1 MSFLKPHAAP
11 SPSEPTQAHEAT
23 TVAVRY
29 APHDASVQTSLHALE
44 ALAEAR
50 ARAERVLGS
59 ELQRM
64 EDSFIVTL
72 KSLEDRL
79 AIQQQEMT
87 ELQRKYDQLLKNQ
100 LANDRNLQTL
110 RELKRVLESI

>member
-1 MSFLKPHAAP
+1 MSFLKPHLQPATAEPPAA
-11 SPSEPTQAHEAT
+11 SSADRGVE
-23 TVAVRY
+23 
-29 APHDASVQTSLHALE
+29 TSLHALE

-50 ARAERVLGS
+50 TRAERVIVS

-72 KSLEDRL
+72 KTLEDRL
-79 AIQQQEMT
+79 AVQQQELA

-100 LANDRNLQTL
+100 LHNERNIQTL